1 MKLRNNIAAFG
12 WGICFLFL
20 AMCSAFTYILFRDGS
35 SSIQIYP
42 PDNPDFYPSWFMPVV
57 LAAFW
62 ACGLGAAN
70 YFAKKPCVKI
80 EVLPDKSVSMI
91 KRFPFRKE
99 VQVFQ
104 ASELSAAQVVEE
116 EDGDGDPYFTVAVTH
131 AGENSIAIAEGHVR
145 QACEEAASHFNAA
158 IGKVVI

>member
-1 MKLRNNIAAFG
+1 MKLRNNTAAFG
-12 WGICFLFL
+12 WGISLLFL
-20 AMCSAFTYILFRDGS
+20 AMCSAFTYILFRDGY

-42 PDNPDFYPSWFMPVV
+42 TDNPDFYPSWFMPAA

-62 ACGLGAAN
+62 ACSFGAAY
-70 YFAKKPCVKI
+70 YFAKKPCIRV

-91 KRFPFRKE
+91 KRFPLQKE

-116 EDGDGDPYFTVAVTH
+116 KDSDGDPYFMVTITH
-131 AGENSIAIAEGHVR
+131 AGEKTIAIAEGHVR
-145 QACEEAASHFNAA
+145 QVCEEVATRFNAA
-158 IGKVVI
+158 IGKVTI